1 MEKLLIQEILGYYS
15 KSDSLAEKKFKEKF
29 PTSLRDGNLL
39 HAILSSKLENNDLFQ
54 VISFLANMVHME
66 IFAPGRFEIPFKYAP
81 IWESLYKYMKGYS
94 IFSRKNVPLEEW
106 RDLRDEQLTTLQRL
120 VTQKKLNRYEWDDE
134 AIDLSRKFSK
144 RYEELRNRPEYAHLN
159 ELMGN

>member
-1 MEKLLIQEILGYYS
+1 
-15 KSDSLAEKKFKEKF
+15 
-29 PTSLRDGNLL
+29 
-39 HAILSSKLENNDLFQ
+39 
-54 VISFLANMVHME
+54 
-66 IFAPGRFEIPFKYAP
+66 
-81 IWESLYKYMKGYS
+81 MKGYS